1 MLSYE
6 LRCDDRVEY
15 MYVQGRRG
23 KERNKVK
30 SRKKSGDCGDI
41 QVARLAAT
49 RYCRDLWPPN
59 GA

>member
-1 MLSYE
+1 
-6 LRCDDRVEY
+6 